1 MRRLDSGQL
10 HRVPNNLISKICLDI
25 FSLKFF
31 QRWGDQEATGEGEQP
46 RDSLQTPALSPLVID

>member
-31 QRWGDQEATGEGEQP
+31 QRWGDQEATGEGEQS
-46 RDSLQTPALSPLVID
+46 RD